1 MMEEKE
7 SRLLH
12 SDRLLDHFRNPR
24 HPGVLDP
31 PAIVVDAENPACGD
45 WLRLSALIE
54 HGKVLRAAFQVKG
67 CTASIGCGSALAEWL
82 HGKTLQELR
91 AGAREDVRR
100 AIEEAVG
107 GLPPA
112 SRHAA
117 ELCAD
122 GVAALL
128 GALSASASPDPAPS
142 DPDR

>member
-1 MMEEKE
+1 MY
-7 SRLLH
+7 SA
-12 SDRLLDHFRNPR
+12 RLLDHFRNPR
-24 HPGVLDP
+24 HSGLLAS

-45 WLRLSALIE
+45 WLRLSAIIE
-54 HGKVLRAAFQVKG
+54 DGKVARAAFQVKG
-67 CTASIGCGSALAEWL
+67 CTASIGCASALAEWL
-82 HGKTLQELR
+82 HGKSLDELR
-91 AGAREDVRR
+91 AGAREVVRA

-117 ELCAD
+117 DLCAD

-128 GALSASASPDPAPS
+128 AALNASASPGPAPS

>member
-1 MMEEKE
+1 MY
-7 SRLLH
+7 

-24 HPGVLDP
+24 HAGVLAP

-54 HGKVLRAAFQVKG
+54 NGTVVNAAFQVKG

-82 HGKTLQELR
+82 HGRSLHELHAATRDTIRAALQ
-91 AGAREDVRR
+91 
-100 AIEEAVG
+100 EAVG
-107 GLPPA
+107 ELPPA

-122 GVAALL
+122 GVMALL
-128 GALSASASPDPAPS
+128 AALSASASPAPAPS
-142 DPDR
+142 GPDH